1 MLGPMRL
8 EREASGV
15 RVPEQRIDREGAR
28 VAVRGSA
35 SAGRQWIVLLFVL
48 TAAMLG
54 HSVLALGLPFSV
66 YGYVYDEKGAAVS
79 GASVIVRSPIDS
91 QTSTSD
97 SQGRYYVTMSI
108 NGVGDS
114 IKVTASKGDARGE
127 VSGTVPSGTSS
138 LRMDVTILSPATT
151 TSTAKTSTSPPTFGT
166 TSTGATGT
174 ATVSSSSGLE
184 TSTAST
190 AAASSTGRSNTTT
203 SAVTT
208 TVAYTTT
215 ETAYQVSYETS
226 VFTLTKVDSKPQSLS
241 TIVFSVEA
249 GAGSGN
255 ASGIVLVSNVRVGD
269 LAYDEVLNRITM
281 SVGESDG
288 SPVVFEI
295 RVPKLLVA
303 DPKDVVLELDGRA
316 SGFKLA
322 SDSDVYSLGFWASPG
337 QHLLG
342 ISLGPRAMQS
352 NTRMM
357 QAGSSAEG
365 ISPISSLLVGL
376 TVLVILLSVGRRF
389 S

>member
-1 MLGPMRL
+1 LQ
-8 EREASGV
+8 
-15 RVPEQRIDREGAR
+15 RVGKESAL

-35 SAGRQWIVLLFVL
+35 SLRRRWTVLLFVL
-48 TAAMLG
+48 VVATLG
-54 HSVLALGLPFSV
+54 HSALALGLPFSV

-79 GASVIVRSPIDS
+79 GASVIVQSPIDS

-97 SQGRYYVTMSI
+97 SLGRYYVTMSV

-114 IKVTASKGDARGE
+114 IRVTASKGDARGE

-138 LRMDVTILSPATT
+138 LRMDVTVRSPAIT
-151 TSTAKTSTSPPTFGT
+151 TSTAKTSTSPPTSGT
-166 TSTGATGT
+166 TSVGATGT
-174 ATVSSSSGLE
+174 TTVSSTSGLE
-184 TSTAST
+184 TSTASS

-208 TVAYTTT
+208 ATVAYTTT

-226 VFTLTKVDSKPQSLS
+226 VFTLTEVDSKPQSLS
-241 TIVFSVEA
+241 TIVFSVGV

-269 LAYDEVLNRITM
+269 LTYDEVSNRLTM

-288 SPVVFEI
+288 SPVVFEVRI
-295 RVPKLLVA
+295 PKLLVA

-316 SGFKLA
+316 LGFKLA
-322 SDSDVYSLGFWASPG
+322 SDSDVYSLSFWASPG
-337 QHLLG
+337 QHLLS
-342 ISLGPRAMQS
+342 ISLGPRPIQTS
-352 NTRMM
+352 TGRM
-357 QAGSSAEG
+357 QAGSSVQG

-376 TVLVILLSVGRRF
+376 TVLVILLSLGRRF